1 MEQFLDELAWRGL
14 LYDETPELRERLR
27 QGPITGYVGFDPT
40 APSLQIGNL
49 VPVMLLAHLQRAGGR
64 PIVIVG
70 GGTGLIGDPSGK
82 SKERPL
88 LDEEV
93 IAENTER
100 QREQLARF
108 LQFDDSPT
116 GAEIVNNAQWLQS
129 LELVSFLRDVGKHFT
144 VSYMLQK
151 ESVKGRMTEGISF
164 TEFSYM
170 LLQAY
175 DFLHLYR
182 TVGCELQVGGSDQW
196 GNITAGIE
204 LIRRAEGGDAH
215 GMCAPLM
222 TTASGNKFGKSEK
235 GSVWLSPEQTSPYE
249 FYQFWINSDDRDVE
263 TYLKFFTFQSQD
275 AITGLMEQHAK
286 KPGARVPQRAIAMDL
301 TSRVHGQ
308 ELAESAAEAAAAM
321 FGEGNPA
328 DAKAATWKMLAAEV
342 PHGPLPVGSGRDT
355 LVVELV
361 AHSNIVKS
369 KGEARRQIKQGGIY
383 LNGRKVTDVESVAG
397 PPLDGGYYW
406 FRRGKKTNFIFEPPA

>member
-1 MEQFLDELAWRGL
+1 MDKLLDELAWRGL
-14 LYDETPELRERLR
+14 LYDETPDLR
-27 QGPITGYVGFDPT
+27 QRLEKGPITGYAGFDPT

-49 VPVMLLAHLQRAGGR
+49 IPVMLLAHLQRTGGR

-70 GGTGLIGDPSGK
+70 GGTGLIGDPSGR

-88 LDEEV
+88 QDESV

-100 QREQLARF
+100 QRKQLGRF
-108 LQFDDSPT
+108 LESDNSPT
-116 GAEIVNNAQWLQS
+116 GAEIVDNAQWLQA

-151 ESVKGRMTEGISF
+151 ESVKGRMTDGISF

-170 LLQAY
+170 LLQAF

-182 TVGCELQVGGSDQW
+182 SMGCELQVGGSDQW

-215 GMCAPLM
+215 GVCAPLM
-222 TTASGNKFGKSEK
+222 TTASGNKFGKSER
-235 GSVWLSPEQTSPYE
+235 GTVWLNPDQTSPYE
-249 FYQFWINSDDRDVE
+249 FYQFWINSDDRDAE

-275 AITGLMEQHAK
+275 QIAGLMEQHTEN
-286 KPGARVPQRAIAMDL
+286 PGARVPQRAIAMDL
-301 TSRVHGQ
+301 TSRVHSQ
-308 ELAESAAEAAAAM
+308 ELAESAAEASATM

-328 DAKAATWKMLAAEV
+328 RAKATTWKMLAAEL
-342 PHGPLPVGSGRDT
+342 PHGPLPAESVQDT
-355 LVVELV
+355 TVVELV
-361 AHSNIVKS
+361 AHSGIVKS

-383 LNGRKVTDVESVAG
+383 LNGRQVTEVESVAG